1 MKFNDTSHAPV
12 DAEAKIRL
20 AFFLPGLEVGGTER
34 ALVALLH
41 GLPSERFDVHVIC
54 LSGFGPLEAE
64 VRSTGAHLIDLGY
77 ARRQHTGKHW
87 WRTAAS
93 LPGVIQRL
101 ARYLRQERID
111 IFHTMIP
118 ACNIYGAVAS
128 RLAGVPH
135 LCCSK
140 LSLANYRDSSRM
152 LAMAENITDRWFQLV
167 HCKSHGIVED
177 VARREP
183 IPRDRMRIVYN
194 GINTDGYRSME
205 NREKL
210 RREFAASPETFL
222 LGVVAN
228 LNAYKGHA
236 DLIDAIRI
244 CSESL
249 PHLSC
254 VFVGRDDGIGEELQ
268 RRINA
273 AHLQNRIRIV
283 GPRTDVP
290 AVMSALDCLV
300 SASHEEGFSNVIL
313 EAMASALPV
322 IATRV
327 GGNPEAVDDKV
338 TGLLVE
344 PRNIEQMAQAI
355 QQLADD
361 PKAARKIGERGRDRV
376 RALFSHDAY
385 INGMLG
391 FYDELLGR

>member
-1 MKFNDTSHAPV
+1 MKFNDTSYPFLAV
-12 DAEAKIRL
+12 GAKIRL

-34 ALVALLH
+34 ALAALLH

-54 LSGFGPLEAE
+54 LSEFGPLEAD
-64 VRSTGAHLIDLGY
+64 VRSTGARLIDLGY
-77 ARRQHTGKHW
+77 ARRQQTGKHW

-93 LPGVIQRL
+93 LTGVILRL
-101 ARYLRQERID
+101 ASYLRQERIE
-111 IFHTMIP
+111 ILHTMIP
-118 ACNIYGAVAS
+118 ACNIYGAIAG

-140 LSLANYRDSSRM
+140 LSLANYRDSRRL

-167 HCKSHGIVED
+167 HCKSQGIVED
-177 VARREP
+177 VVRREP
-183 IPRDRMRIVYN
+183 IPRDRMRVIYN
-194 GINTDGYRSME
+194 GINVDDYLSTEY
-205 NREKL
+205 REKL
-210 RREFAASPETFL
+210 RMEFGVGPEIIL

-244 CSESL
+244 CSEAL

-254 VFVGRDDGIGEELQ
+254 IFVGRDDGIGKELQ
-268 RRINA
+268 RRINV
-273 AHLQNRIRIV
+273 AHLQNRIRLV

-327 GGNPEAVDDKV
+327 GGNPEAVEDKV

-344 PRNIEQMAQAI
+344 PRNIEQMAQALR
-355 QQLADD
+355 QLAND
-361 PKAARKIGERGRDRV
+361 PKAAGKMGERGRDRV